1 MILLKFILF
10 ADDTTIVA
18 HINTN
23 NMETANIINIK
34 LEKILHISKKKYY
47 IFLRQNCVYSIKY
60 SVKYQFQKY
69 RSEILL
75 LVTQKWKIFLG
86 FRLDGNLNWH
96 NYIEKLSCKLSR
108 TLGIINKLK
117 YVLPRNV

>member
-34 LEKILHISKKKYY
+34 LEKILHISKTKLC
-47 IFLRQNCVYSIKY
+47 IFHKVQREVSIP
-60 SVKYQFQKY
+60 
-69 RSEILL
+69 EIQIGNTFISNTK
-75 LVTQKWKIFLG
+75 VEDF
-86 FRLDGNLNWH
+86 FR
-96 NYIEKLSCKLSR
+96 I
-108 TLGIINKLK
+108 
-117 YVLPRNV
+117 